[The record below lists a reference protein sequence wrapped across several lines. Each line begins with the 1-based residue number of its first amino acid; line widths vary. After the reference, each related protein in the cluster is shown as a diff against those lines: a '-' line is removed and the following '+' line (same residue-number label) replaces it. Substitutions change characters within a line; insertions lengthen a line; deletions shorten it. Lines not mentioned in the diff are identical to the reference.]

1 MKLPSILV
9 SGDKRSINVKKN
21 VLGSIIIKGVSM
33 IISFM
38 LVPLTIGYVSSDLY
52 GVWLTLSSILTWL
65 TFLDIGFSQGLK
77 NKLAEAIAQTD
88 WGKGKSLVSTTY
100 FLMILIFAP
109 VCILLEIL
117 VPFIDWCSL
126 LNVSSYYVDEITLT
140 LRILIAMACM
150 QMIINVLISVVDAF
164 QKVAL

>member
-65 TFLDIGFSQGLK
+65 TFLDIGISQGLK
-77 NKLAEAIAQTD
+77 NK
-88 WGKGKSLVSTTY
+88 
-100 FLMILIFAP
+100 
-109 VCILLEIL
+109 
-117 VPFIDWCSL
+117 
-126 LNVSSYYVDEITLT
+126 
-140 LRILIAMACM
+140 
-150 QMIINVLISVVDAF
+150 
-164 QKVAL
+164 

>member
-88 WGKGKSLVSTTY
+88 WGKGKSLVSN
-100 FLMILIFAP
+100 A
-109 VCILLEIL
+109 
-117 VPFIDWCSL
+117 
-126 LNVSSYYVDEITLT
+126 
-140 LRILIAMACM
+140 
-150 QMIINVLISVVDAF
+150 
-164 QKVAL
+164 